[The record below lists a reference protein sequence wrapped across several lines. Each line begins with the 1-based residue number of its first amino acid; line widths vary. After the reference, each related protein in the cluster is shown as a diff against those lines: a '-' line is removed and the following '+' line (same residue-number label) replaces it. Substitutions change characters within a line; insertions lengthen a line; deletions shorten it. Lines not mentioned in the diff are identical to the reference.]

1 MTLSGKNSK
10 IKSLDKDTINQICSG
25 QVILDLSTAVKEVIE
40 NSLDAKATSIEIQF
54 NNYGLDS
61 ITVIDNGIGI
71 NPDDYESIAL
81 PHYTS
86 KLQEFNQL
94 EQLSTYG
101 FRGEALSSICASS
114 NLSII
119 SCTKEQEPMG
129 VKLEYDYQGKLVK
142 KESIARKRGTTICM
156 KNFFELFPVRHKTF
170 KKNIKREYA
179 RCLNVLQAYALVCTD
194 VKFVC
199 SNKPIKG
206 GRDICF
212 STQCNKLMKDNI
224 SNIFGTKVTKLLTD
238 IDFSFNINS
247 GITIKG
253 HISQPTNSCGR
264 NSNDRQYY
272 FINQR
277 PCDLPKIS
285 KCINEVYRMFNMHQ
299 YPIVV
304 INIEVKSDE
313 YDINVTPNKRT
324 ILIHN
329 EDELVAQLRDELIEF
344 CEPYR
349 NIVSTSGISYQ
360 SKASLNS
367 LSSSL
372 RNLSSFKSSLSHT
385 EDLEA
390 LDSNGV
396 SSFLKSPKGKI
407 TRSVN
412 QNIDSIFKRVDN
424 EKKDEDEID
433 EEEGDDNDDDDK
445 KSLHQQ
451 IRERLKLTKKNNSNL
466 DDDDSDNDRTN
477 EDTKED
483 SPSKKIKLE
492 KSIEKILSIK
502 GKRENEKEKENE
514 EEDIITK
521 KFKIN
526 KSKSK
531 SVFKG
536 IVYPDMDYQA
546 NFDLIKKHNKIKIQK
561 KIKKNQRFRGEDG
574 DEGQNNNAMS
584 ITRTN
589 IAKEDELTS
598 TARLAHI
605 ISKDDFRK
613 MDVLGQFNLGFIIGR
628 LRTSETQELFIID
641 QHASD
646 EKYNF
651 ESLKKTTNIQNQRLL
666 KPRPLELTAK
676 DEHIVME
683 HLDTFKA
690 NGFELKV
697 DMDQPP
703 TERISLLTQPYSK
716 NVEFGIK
723 DLEELIPRLVDEPPN
738 TIIKC
743 SKLEAMYASRACRKS
758 VMVGMPLTHKKM
770 KTIVNHMSEMDQ
782 PWNCPHG
789 RPTMRHL
796 ASIDL
801 NL

>member
-1 MTLSGKNSK
+1 MTYQGKTSK

-61 ITVIDNGIGI
+61 ITIIDNGIGI

-114 NLSII
+114 NLVII

-129 VKLEYDYQGKLVK
+129 VKLEYDYQGNLVK
-142 KESIARKRGTTICM
+142 KESVARKQGTTIYM
-156 KNFFELFPVRHKTF
+156 KNFFELFPVRQKTF
-170 KKNIKREYA
+170 KKNIRREYA
-179 RCLNVLQAYALVCTD
+179 KCLSILQGYALVCTD
-194 VKFVC
+194 VKIVC
-199 SNKPIKG
+199 SNKPPKG
-206 GRDICF
+206 SRDICF

-224 SNIFGTKVTKLLTD
+224 SNIFGSKVTKLLTE

-253 HISQPTNSCGR
+253 FISQPTNSCGR

-277 PCDLPKIS
+277 PCDLQKIS

-304 INIEVKSDE
+304 VNIEVKSDE

-329 EDELVAQLRDELIEF
+329 EEELVTQLREELIKF

-349 NIVSTSGISYQ
+349 NIVATSGINYQ
-360 SKASLNS
+360 TSKINSNNLSASLRS
-367 LSSSL
+367 LSQL
-372 RNLSSFKSSLSHT
+372 KSSFSHA
-385 EDLEA
+385 EDLEPVDKKV
-390 LDSNGV
+390 L
-396 SSFLKSPKGKI
+396 LLSPKISKEN
-407 TRSVN
+407 N
-412 QNIDSIFKRVDN
+412 QTIDSIFKKV
-424 EKKDEDEID
+424 
-433 EEEGDDNDDDDK
+433 DK
-445 KSLHQQ
+445 KSSDLDEDIPMIENESIMEEENNISTPQK
-451 IRERLKLTKKNNSNL
+451 IR
-466 DDDDSDNDRTN
+466 
-477 EDTKED
+477 
-483 SPSKKIKLE
+483 KLE
-492 KSIEKILSIK
+492 NGIEKILSIK
-502 GKRENEKEKENE
+502 GKKEKESYTDYSPADSPHSIFSSKTKTKVQYRGTIHP
-514 EEDIITK
+514 DIDY
-521 KFKIN
+521 
-526 KSKSK
+526 
-531 SVFKG
+531 SVHL
-536 IVYPDMDYQA
+536 DYVR
-546 NFDLIKKHNKIKIQK
+546 KHNKIKIQK
-561 KIKKNQRFRGEDG
+561 KLKKLMEKSSGSLE
-574 DEGQNNNAMS
+574 NNSMT

-605 ISKDDFRK
+605 ISKEDFK
-613 MDVLGQFNLGFIIGR
+613 NMDVLGQFNLGFIIAR
-628 LRTSETQELFIID
+628 LRTAETQELFIVD

-697 DMDQPP
+697 DMEQPP
-703 TERISLLTQPYSK
+703 TQRISLLTQPYSK

-758 VMVGMPLTHKKM
+758 VMVGMALTHKKM
-770 KTIVNHMSEMDQ
+770 KTILNHMSEMDQ

-801 NL
+801 QS

>member
-1 MTLSGKNSK
+1 
-10 IKSLDKDTINQICSG
+10 
-25 QVILDLSTAVKEVIE
+25 
-40 NSLDAKATSIEIQF
+40 
-54 NNYGLDS
+54 
-61 ITVIDNGIGI
+61 
-71 NPDDYESIAL
+71 
-81 PHYTS
+81 
-86 KLQEFNQL
+86 
-94 EQLSTYG
+94 
-101 FRGEALSSICASS
+101 
-114 NLSII
+114 
-119 SCTKEQEPMG
+119 
-129 VKLEYDYQGKLVK
+129 
-142 KESIARKRGTTICM
+142 
-156 KNFFELFPVRHKTF
+156 
-170 KKNIKREYA
+170 
-179 RCLNVLQAYALVCTD
+179 
-194 VKFVC
+194 
-199 SNKPIKG
+199 
-206 GRDICF
+206 
-212 STQCNKLMKDNI
+212 
-224 SNIFGTKVTKLLTD
+224 
-238 IDFSFNINS
+238 
-247 GITIKG
+247 
-253 HISQPTNSCGR
+253 
-264 NSNDRQYY
+264 
-272 FINQR
+272 
-277 PCDLPKIS
+277 
-285 KCINEVYRMFNMHQ
+285 
-299 YPIVV
+299 
-304 INIEVKSDE
+304 
-313 YDINVTPNKRT
+313 
-324 ILIHN
+324 
-329 EDELVAQLRDELIEF
+329 
-344 CEPYR
+344 
-349 NIVSTSGISYQ
+349 
-360 SKASLNS
+360 
-367 LSSSL
+367 
-372 RNLSSFKSSLSHT
+372 
-385 EDLEA
+385 
-390 LDSNGV
+390 
-396 SSFLKSPKGKI
+396 
-407 TRSVN
+407 
-412 QNIDSIFKRVDN
+412 
-424 EKKDEDEID
+424 
-433 EEEGDDNDDDDK
+433 
-445 KSLHQQ
+445 
-451 IRERLKLTKKNNSNL
+451 
-466 DDDDSDNDRTN
+466 
-477 EDTKED
+477 
-483 SPSKKIKLE
+483 
-492 KSIEKILSIK
+492 
-502 GKRENEKEKENE
+502 
-514 EEDIITK
+514 
-521 KFKIN
+521 
-526 KSKSK
+526 
-531 SVFKG
+531 
-536 IVYPDMDYQA
+536 MDYQA